1 MLRIFFTLLISIG
14 LYAQDKIEIYTSSLE
29 TQDNIVRASN
39 GVSVVYKNYYLSAQN
54 ATYDKNSGELELFG
68 DVRANNGSEY
78 KILGDK
84 AVLNIANKQRS
95 FEPFFMLDNESRVWM
110 SGDNAIGYDKDL
122 SIKGGV
128 ISGCNPNNP
137 LWKMEFTSSD
147 YNTDTKWLNIYNARI
162 YIYDIPVF
170 YTPYFGRSLNKERR
184 TGLLTPSFGVSSS
197 EGFYYEQALFIAK
210 NNWWDLE
217 IKPQV
222 RTSRGEG
229 IYSTLRFIDSEISS
243 GEISLG
249 YFQEQEKFF
258 LEQNLANEKHYGYNI
273 HYKNSSFINQW
284 FKTNLSG
291 QSGLYIDIKN
301 MNDVDYINLSSNDVT
316 KNVTA
321 TQLLSQGNFFY
332 NTSDNYLGTYF
343 KYYKDL
349 TIETNENTL
358 QILPTIHYH
367 HYIETF
373 FKDYLLYDIDM
384 QINNI
389 QRNINKNV
397 LQTDL
402 NIPVTLQTALF
413 DEYLN
418 LAYTSHI
425 YGQSSNFSGSQEE
438 LLGVYADGLFV
449 RQYNT
454 LELSSEVVRSYDDF
468 SHSIAFSSKYT
479 IAGLETTNGYYDDNK
494 KFCADTNNRNNARCD
509 FYNITD
515 IDEALE
521 IDFREYIFDLSG
533 RQIFYHRLAQVI
545 ANKNSEL
552 GELENEFDYQITNN
566 INFYNNIF
574 YNYDNDKFSKLLHKL
589 SYKSS
594 ALKISLS
601 HLFKDTFIDK
611 TDTNTPRTSYIT
623 SSARYTYDTHYSYK
637 VKMDYDLE
645 TSLKKGAEVGFLYKK
660 RCWNFGLK
668 YVENNRPILTKDN
681 ISSSVYDRY
690 IYFNIV
696 FKPFMSGGDTDIDL
710 ELPSALKGV

>member
-1 MLRIFFTLLISIG
+1 MLRIFFILLLSIG
-14 LYAQDKIEIYTSSLE
+14 LYAQDKIEIYTSSLQ
-29 TQDNIVRASN
+29 TQDNIVKAFN
-39 GVSVVYKNYYLSAQN
+39 GVSVVYKDYYLSAQS
-54 ATYDKNSGELELFG
+54 ATYDKNSGDLELFG
-68 DVRANNGSEY
+68 DVRATNGSEY

-84 AVLNIANKQRS
+84 AVLNIANKERS
-95 FEPFFMLDNESRVWM
+95 FEPFFMLENESRVWM
-110 SGDNAIGYDKDL
+110 SGDNAVGDDKDL
-122 SIKGGV
+122 SIKSGV

-184 TGLLTPSFGVSSS
+184 TGLLTPNLGLSSS

-217 IKPQV
+217 IKPQI

-229 IYSTLRFIDSEISS
+229 IYSTLRFIDSGISW

-249 YFQEQEKFF
+249 YFQEKENFF
-258 LEQNLANEKHYGYNI
+258 LEQNLANQKHYGYNI
-273 HYKNSSFINQW
+273 HYQNNSFINQW
-284 FKTNLSG
+284 FGTKLSG

-301 MNDVDYINLSSNDVT
+301 MNDVDYINLSSNDVI

-321 TQLLSQGNFFY
+321 TQLLSQANFFY
-332 NTSDNYLGTYF
+332 NTNDNYLGSYF

-349 TIETNENTL
+349 TIETNKDTL
-358 QILPTIHYH
+358 QILPTVHYH

-373 FKDYLLYDIDM
+373 FKDHLLYDIDM

-389 QRNINKNV
+389 QREINKNV
-397 LQTDL
+397 IQTDL
-402 NIPVTLQTALF
+402 NIPVTLQIALF

-425 YGQSSNFSGSQEE
+425 YGQSSNFSGSQE
-438 LLGVYADGLFV
+438 VYSAEYDDGLFF
-449 RQYNT
+449 RQYNM
-454 LELSSEVVRSYDDF
+454 LELSSEIIRAYDNF
-468 SHSIAFSSKYT
+468 SHSIGFSSKYT
-479 IAGLETTNGYYDDNK
+479 IAGLETTNGYYEYNK
-494 KFCADTNNRNNARCD
+494 DFCADTNNRDDARCE

-515 IDEALE
+515 VNEALE
-521 IDFREYIFDLSG
+521 LDFTQYIFDSSG
-533 RQIFYHRLAQVI
+533 KQIVYHRLAQVI
-545 ANKNSEL
+545 AGKNSKL

-589 SYKSS
+589 SYKDGG
-594 ALKISLS
+594 LDISFS

-611 TDTNTPRTSYIT
+611 TYTNTPRSSYIT

-645 TSLKKGAEVGFLYKK
+645 TSLKKGAEIGFLYKK

-696 FKPFMSGGDTDIDL
+696 FKPFMSGGDADIDL
-710 ELPSALKGV
+710 ELPSVLQGA